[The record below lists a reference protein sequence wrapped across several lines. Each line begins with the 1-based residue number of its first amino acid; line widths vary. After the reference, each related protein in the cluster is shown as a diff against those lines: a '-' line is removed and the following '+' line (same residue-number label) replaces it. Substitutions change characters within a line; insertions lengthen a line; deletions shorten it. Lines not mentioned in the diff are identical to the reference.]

1 MSASDNAAAKLHPET
16 RLVHAGIMRSQY
28 GETSEALFLTQGHV
42 YDNAAQAE
50 GRFLNTDPG
59 FQYGRLSNP
68 TVAML
73 EERMAAFEGAEAC
86 RATAT
91 GMAAVTAAV
100 MAPVRAGDHIV
111 AASALFG
118 SCRYIVEDHLP
129 RYGVESTLVDGTDIE
144 AWRKAVKPNT
154 KVFFLE
160 SPSNPTLEVIDIA
173 AVAKIAHEAGAILV
187 VDNVFATPLFQR
199 PLELGADIVVYSAT
213 KHIDGQGRCLGGLI
227 LGSQKLIE
235 GDIQQYLRQT
245 GPALS
250 PFNAWVML
258 KSLETLP
265 LRVGKQAEN
274 AAKVADWL
282 AAHSVPSRVIF
293 CGHKSHPQAE
303 LIARQ
308 MSGPSTL
315 IAFEVPGGKAGAYRM
330 LDACQLIRISNNLG
344 DAKSLIVHPAT
355 TTHQRFTPEVRAAM
369 GVTDGLVRLSIGL
382 EHADDLITDLEQALA
397 KV

>member
-1 MSASDNAAAKLHPET
+1 MPASDNAAAKLHPET
-16 RLVHAGIMRSQY
+16 RLVHAGILRSQF

-42 YDNAAQAE
+42 YDDAAQAE

-68 TVAML
+68 TVSML
-73 EERMAAFEGAEAC
+73 EERMAAFEGAEEC

-100 MAPVRAGDHIV
+100 MAPVRAGDHVV

-129 RYGVESTLVDGTDIE
+129 RYGVESTLVGGTDLE
-144 AWRKAVKPNT
+144 AWRKAVRPNT

-160 SPSNPTLEVIDIA
+160 SPSNPTLEVIDIP

-227 LGSQKLIE
+227 LGSKKLIE
-235 GDIQQYLRQT
+235 GDIQQFLRQT

-258 KSLETLP
+258 KSLETLS
-265 LRVGKQAEN
+265 LRIGKQAEN

-282 AAHSVPSRVIF
+282 AAHETPSRVIF
-293 CGHKSHPQAE
+293 CGHDSHPQAE
-303 LIARQ
+303 IIARQ

-315 IAFEVPGGKAGAYRM
+315 IAFEVPGGKAGAYRL
-330 LDACQLIRISNNLG
+330 LDACRLIRISNNLG

-369 GVTDGLVRLSIGL
+369 GVTDGLIRLSIGL
-382 EHADDLITDLEQALA
+382 EHADDLIADLEQALA